1 MSFNDIS
8 RDIFDQAISE
18 LENETDA
25 HPAQPAPQSV
35 TPPVEQTSS
44 AQPRPQ
50 VQQPPQQPEE
60 KSWWQRGADMW
71 KSVGAG
77 VGKAGIETKDFLFG
91 EPAEEDKSQFRKDW
105 EQRSKQLADDSM
117 ANSLAM
123 GGGQIVTGLIGA
135 GKIMAPVKAA
145 KWFKAGGKVAQAGFE
160 VARGATAGA
169 VVIDPHE
176 ERLSNLVES
185 FPDLQ
190 NPVTDYLAAKPDDSA
205 AEGRFKNA
213 LESIGADFAL
223 LGAVKAIKLLRMGNQ
238 KAADQEIAKLANYE
252 ADTILKGAEESG
264 GLALPSDAKAA
275 GKAIETPPAPN
286 SINMSDGL
294 PSVETPASSAPR
306 VKDELS
312 APVSSSPTVDQLAPK
327 QEVTVNKAHYAPA
340 VEVSE
345 ASLSSIL
352 KSTDDNLKAIQQHG
366 SRQAAIDAG
375 HSFGEKTDLPWQKL
389 RSTEEVSTFID
400 NAANVLKT
408 QMDNVKSGDILS
420 DAKVRQM
427 VDARAELF
435 GEDPSM
441 ILGQL
446 AKAGQDAGNMA
457 ANMEASYLIANRM
470 FTDAYDLATKI
481 RTGDLTVF
489 GGDLSKAT
497 GELKARLMASSDL
510 LASARSMSSN
520 SGRALRRMRGQHRIS
535 QADIDTLKSM
545 DGDKLA
551 DILFQTKGDPKKLA
565 QVANPTFL
573 RRVTDEATFSLT
585 NSLLWMWP
593 THLVNTT
600 SNAMMLVGRPT
611 EKLIGSFALGPKAGG
626 SVLRE
631 RAIREYSYTMASLGD
646 GWQALVDAFKKG
658 DSILNPHNTELFNA
672 GSTTQTAQSA
682 MQLKPVRGIGDIVE
696 NAAKLLTYRNIVGL
710 PTRAL
715 GASDEFFK
723 TLRYRSYV
731 QAEAAAKATELGYTG
746 NEFRKFVQA
755 ELEKSIDPA
764 TGRALNERALQEAQT
779 TTFQQ
784 ELLSGTVGATVQQ
797 ARNRHPA
804 LTFVLPFVKTPINV
818 LRYSV
823 KMTPGLNLVQKEFR
837 EAIAGRMGEEAKAH
851 AMGQMALGSV
861 FMGLSASLALN
872 GKITGSGP
880 TDAKILKELKASG
893 WQPYSFVIDNDDGSK
908 TYLPIGRLDP
918 AGLAFSTVAD
928 LVQALQADPEGTA
941 VDGGIGVLG
950 MALAKS
956 FSDRTFLQNIHQTLS
971 ALTDQSGKKGET
983 YLASLAGNTVP
994 LSSAMRGANPD
1005 PYLREARGF
1014 VDTMLKN
1021 IPGYSATLPPSRNAF
1036 GEPIVRHV
1044 GISSRM
1050 EGDFV
1055 EAENNRIMLETG
1067 HSVSKVSPE
1076 FQGLDLRDITLA
1088 SGQNAYD
1095 RLQELGAQIPGQH
1108 SLKKLL
1114 ANNIRSNA
1122 YKDMPDGE
1130 PGVSGTRINRLAVV
1144 AQKYREAAKKYL
1156 LTENKELQQLVRQR
1170 QREAQGAMV
1179 ENRKQRLQG
1188 ESSPATAILNAI
1200 AN

>member
-1 MSFNDIS
+1 MGYRDIS
-8 RDIFDQAISE
+8 QDVFEQALQE
-18 LENETDA
+18 LDGETENTHS
-25 HPAQPAPQSV
+25 HPQTKPQPEVIPAGPSPAPQ
-35 TPPVEQTSS
+35 
-44 AQPRPQ
+44 R
-50 VQQPPQQPEE
+50 QPEPQSE
-60 KSWWQRGADMW
+60 PLEGKSWWQRGADMW
-71 KSVGAG
+71 KSIGAG
-77 VGKAGIETKDFLFG
+77 IGKAGIETKDFLLG

-105 EQRSKQLADDSM
+105 EQRSKQLADEST

-135 GKIMAPVKAA
+135 GKVMAPLKAA
-145 KWFKAGGKVAQAGFE
+145 KLYQAGGKTAQVAFE
-160 VARGATAGA
+160 VTRGATAGA

-190 NPVTDYLAAKPDDSA
+190 NPITEYLAAKPDDSA

-223 LGAVKAIKLLRMGNQ
+223 LGAVKAIKLLRSGKQEAAQ
-238 KAADQEIAKLANYE
+238 KEIAKLANPE
-252 ADTILKGAEESG
+252 GSVIKELEESG
-264 GLALPSDAKAA
+264 GAPSQADNAIVPEAAK
-275 GKAIETPPAPN
+275 ESHPAPN
-286 SINMSDGL
+286 TADGL
-294 PSVETPASSAPR
+294 SSMETPARVALDGNDGVLPSGPSLTSVNTSVAQHEASAT
-306 VKDELS
+306 KGNY
-312 APVSSSPTVDQLAPK
+312 T
-327 QEVTVNKAHYAPA
+327 PA
-340 VEVSE
+340 VDVSDE
-345 ASLSSIL
+345 SLASIL
-352 KSTDDNLKAIQQHG
+352 HTTDNDLKAIQTYG
-366 SRQAAIDAG
+366 SRQAAIEAG
-375 HSFGEKTDLPWQKL
+375 HSFNGNAGLPWQKL
-389 RSTEEVSTFID
+389 RSTEEVATFIN
-400 NAANVLKT
+400 NAASTLKVR
-408 QMDNVKSGDILS
+408 MDNVKGGDVLS
-420 DAKVRQM
+420 DAKVREM
-427 VDARAELF
+427 VEARAELF
-435 GEDPSM
+435 GEDPAM

-446 AKAGQDAGNMA
+446 AEAGETAGQMA

-481 RTGDLTVF
+481 RTGDLAAF
-489 GGDLSKAT
+489 GGDMAKAT

-535 QADIDTLKSM
+535 QADIDTLKGM

-573 RRVTDEATFSLT
+573 RRVTDEAAFSLT

-593 THLVNTT
+593 THVVNMT

-611 EKLIGSFALGPKAGG
+611 EKLIGSFALGPKGGG

-672 GSTTQTAQSA
+672 GGTMQTAQKP
-682 MQLKPVRGIGDIVE
+682 MQLKPVQGVADMVE
-696 NAAKLLTYRNIVGL
+696 NATRLMTYRNIVGL
-710 PTRAL
+710 PTRTL
-715 GASDEFFK
+715 GAVDEFFK

-731 QAEAAAKATELGYTG
+731 QAEAGTKAEELGYKG
-746 NEFRKFVQA
+746 QDFRKFVQN

-764 TGRALNERALQEAQT
+764 TGQALNERALREAQT

-784 ELLSGTVGATVQQ
+784 ELLSGTVGATIQQ
-797 ARNRHPA
+797 ARSRHPA

-837 EAIAGRMGEEAKAH
+837 EAISGKMGEEAKAH

-880 TDAKILKELKASG
+880 KDAKVLKELKAAG

-908 TYLPIGRLDP
+908 SYVPIGRLDP

-928 LVQALQADPEGTA
+928 LVQALQADPEGH
-941 VDGGIGVLG
+941 VVEGGISALG
-950 MALAKS
+950 MAMAKS
-956 FSDRTFLQNIHQTLS
+956 FADRTFLQNVHQTLE
-971 ALTDQSGKKGET
+971 ALTDQSGKRGQN

-994 LSSAMRGANPD
+994 LSSAMKAANPD

-1021 IPGYSATLPPSRNAF
+1021 IPGYSETLPPSRNVF
-1036 GEPIVRHV
+1036 GEPIVRNI
-1044 GISSRM
+1044 GLASTM
-1050 EGDFV
+1050 DGDIV
-1055 EAENNRIMLETG
+1055 EAEHNRLMLETG
-1067 HSVSKVSPE
+1067 HGLSKVSPQFE
-1076 FQGLDLRDITLA
+1076 GLDLRDITLA
-1088 SGQNAYD
+1088 TGQNAYD

-1114 ANNIRSNA
+1114 ENNIRSNS
-1122 YKDMPDGE
+1122 YKDMPDGD
-1130 PGVSGTRINRLAVV
+1130 PGVTGTRINRLAKV
-1144 AQKYREAAKKYL
+1144 AQKYREAATKYL
-1156 LTENKELQQLVRQR
+1156 LIENKELQQFVRQR
-1170 QREAQGAMV
+1170 QIEARGAMI

-1188 ESSPATAILNAI
+1188 ESSPARAILNAI
-1200 AN
+1200 GN